1 MVFFEASQE
10 CFLRNVKT
18 LCEIGKIVMVPADEY
33 NQNSVYMRLF
43 WEHKVLGIIFI
54 RYVINGYIMVQT
66 WGSLK

>member
-1 MVFFEASQE
+1 M
-10 CFLRNVKT
+10 
-18 LCEIGKIVMVPADEY
+18 IPADKY